1 MCIVAAVVCVM
12 SFRFGCLKSPSHPSN
27 THTHRRCHHHLLIGL
42 SLIHPTL
49 YMQAFY
55 CIYDHSQVAPEQ
67 LIDVASLSDATARSH
82 GGAGVCVCVCVRA
95 CVVGTVPISSD
106 IVRIDTAVVA
116 LAVGSVA
123 ML

>member
-1 MCIVAAVVCVM
+1 
-12 SFRFGCLKSPSHPSN
+12 
-27 THTHRRCHHHLLIGL
+27 
-42 SLIHPTL
+42 
-49 YMQAFY
+49 MQAFY

-82 GGAGVCVCVCVRA
+82 GGAGVCVCVCA